1 MLKAVFY
8 INSFNFFKLLARD
21 FINSF
26 NSSNLFLMPLLNFT
40 LTNLFIRLRAIII
53 KNRELIKGNYR
64 LASYKHN
71 KSCY

>member
-40 LTNLFIRLRAIII
+40 LTNLFIRLKAIY
-53 KNRELIKGNYR
+53 N
-64 LASYKHN
+64 
-71 KSCY
+71 